1 MINETQLSA
10 FVAHHWQLVAAL
22 VAILALLVGT
32 ELQRIFRGFKDIG
45 PTEVTQLLNHK
56 DALLLDVRDEK
67 EYRERHIGTAVHIPL
82 ASLAGRVSELEKY
95 KSRPVVA
102 YCRSG
107 QRSARAG
114 ALLRKQGFEVYN
126 LGGGIMAWQN
136 ANLPTT
142 RK

>member
-1 MINETQLSA
+1 MINETQLSEFVVRHWELVAA
-10 FVAHHWQLVAAL
+10 FVAV
-22 VAILALLVGT
+22 LALLVGN
-32 ELQRIFRGFKDIG
+32 EIQRKLRGIRDVG
-45 PTEVTQLLNHK
+45 PMEATQMLNHK
-56 DALLLDVRDEK
+56 DALLLDVREDK
-67 EYRERHIGTAVHIPL
+67 EYREGHIGDAVHIPL
-82 ASLAGRVSELEKY
+82 AALAGRVGELEKH

-114 ALLRKQGFEVYN
+114 AMLRKQGFEVYN

>member
-1 MINETQLSA
+1 MINETQLSE
-10 FVAHHWQLVAAL
+10 FVVRHWELVAAL
-22 VAILALLVGT
+22 AALLTLLVGN
-32 ELQRIFRGFKDIG
+32 EIQRKLRGIKDVG
-45 PTEVTQLLNHK
+45 PVETTQMLNHK
-56 DALLLDVRDEK
+56 DALLLDVREEK
-67 EYRERHIGTAVHIPL
+67 EYRDGHIGEAVHIPL
-82 ASLAGRVSELEKY
+82 AALAGRIGELDKY

-114 ALLRKQGFEVYN
+114 AMLRKQGFEVYN
-126 LGGGIMAWQN
+126 LGGGMMAWQN